1 MESRYLCRGKR
12 IDNGEW
18 VEGFYF
24 CMIHPDGRHT
34 HHFIIPLGT
43 DLSLGTPIEK
53 IQIEVDPSTICWC
66 TGRTDRDKTLIFD
79 HDVVVYFDMYRTGGG
94 YAEADCVGEVVW
106 DEETLSFQVT
116 NRLSAESWEVLDG
129 ECKMLGNTFDNPE
142 LLEG

>member
-43 DLSLGTPIEK
+43 NLNLGTPIEK
-53 IQIEVDPSTICWC
+53 IQVEVDPSTLCWC
-66 TGRTDRDKTLIFD
+66 TGLKDKNGKLIYENDIMEAHLDDMFPEEVTRTRVVWEKNGWVTIESGSVDREPLDDYITEHF
-79 HDVVVYFDMYRTGGG
+79 
-94 YAEADCVGEVVW
+94 EVV
-106 DEETLSFQVT
+106 
-116 NRLSAESWEVLDG
+116 
-129 ECKMLGNTFDNPE
+129 GNVFDNLE
-142 LLEG
+142 LLEV